1 MAAVFDVDSLI
12 MNNVCAY
19 TVISQL
25 CLALLDCN
33 CILNICT
40 LQDLPMMIEIYQSL
54 FNNNLVS
61 DWMID
66 APLERKWASSSC
78 VARPWTFNWSCHPQ
92 VGAHPTLFHSTKFVT
107 KPKGNKQYNCII
119 DVALLPCCLANGMW
133 MVWTIAKK
141 YPCIFISNHFPYIAQ
156 CSRC

>member
-40 LQDLPMMIEIYQSL
+40 LLQDLPIMIKIYQNL
-54 FNNNLVS
+54 FNNDLVS
-61 DWMID
+61 D
-66 APLERKWASSSC
+66 
-78 VARPWTFNWSCHPQ
+78 
-92 VGAHPTLFHSTKFVT
+92 
-107 KPKGNKQYNCII
+107 
-119 DVALLPCCLANGMW
+119 
-133 MVWTIAKK
+133 
-141 YPCIFISNHFPYIAQ
+141 
-156 CSRC
+156 